1 VILVG
6 EDSMTKRLVL
16 LFACFGLVFVG
27 GCFGPCLPPI
37 ASFTTCPDGSRG
49 DLDVQF
55 SSTSQSAD
63 GNGLVFFQW
72 SFGDG
77 NRVDDYYGWTS
88 HRYLEAGTYTVS
100 LTITDDR
107 GVKATVEQTVAV
119 DTVVE
124 IRNVTFSMGYAARA
138 VGELANLSD
147 LFLYSASV
155 KVKFYDQDGVRVAEA
170 LVDIQS
176 IDPGERVRFV
186 AEAPD
191 GVGAIASAVAFV
203 QSFAAE
209 CSGGP
214 IYPPIPLDG
223 K

>member
-1 VILVG
+1 
-6 EDSMTKRLVL
+6 MTRRLVL
-16 LFACFGLVFVG
+16 LLALFGWVFVG

-37 ASFTTCPDGSRG
+37 AGFTTCPDGSRG

-63 GNGLVFFQW
+63 GNGLVFFEW
-72 SFGDG
+72 NFGDG
-77 NRVDDYYGWTS
+77 NRVDDYYGWTT
-88 HRYLEAGTYTVS
+88 HRYLEAGTYIVS

-107 GVKATVEQTVAV
+107 GIKATVEQTVAV
-119 DTVVE
+119 EAVVE
-124 IRNVTFSMGYAARA
+124 IRNVTFSAGYPARA

-147 LFLYSASV
+147 LFLYSASI

-176 IDPGERVRFV
+176 IDPGERVRFA

-191 GVGAIASAVAFV
+191 GVGSIVSAVAFV

-214 IYPPIPLDG
+214 IYPPLPMAG
-223 K
+223 T

>member
-1 VILVG
+1 
-6 EDSMTKRLVL
+6 MTKRLVL
-16 LFACFGLVFVG
+16 LLAFFGLVFVG

-63 GNGLVFFQW
+63 GHGITFFEW
-72 SFGDG
+72 DYGDG
-77 NRVDDYYGWTS
+77 NQVDDYYGWTS
-88 HRYLEAGTYTVS
+88 HRYLKPGTYIVL

-124 IRNVTFSMGYAARA
+124 VRNVAFSTGYPARA

-170 LVDIQS
+170 LIDIQS

-186 AEAPD
+186 AEAPNS
-191 GVGAIASAVAFV
+191 VGAIASAVAFV

-214 IYPPIPLDG
+214 IYPPIPMDG